1 MLAAAC
7 LQLITRLLVS
17 KTNKVMKLSVFISS
31 RSQFL
36 ISYVRIYLLLTSS
49 QLRYFLC
56 RISINHK
63 SHPMSQLHY
72 YNCSHVQTSK
82 DRWRPICLPSHLS
95 SSNDFG
101 GCRLSARVISGL
113 EEQKETVWRF
123 LIWETTSI
131 AGHNDNCNLAIKWR
145 AFIKPFGAV
154 GIVNQRKS
162 FSSRHGRLMS

>member
-101 GCRLSARVISGL
+101 GCRLSARWFRDSRSRKRPSDVSSFGKRLLSLGIMTTAILPLNGEHLLNHS
-113 EEQKETVWRF
+113 EQWEL
-123 LIWETTSI
+123 LIR
-131 AGHNDNCNLAIKWR
+131 GK
-145 AFIKPFGAV
+145 V
-154 GIVNQRKS
+154 
-162 FSSRHGRLMS
+162 SRLDTDA